1 MNRLSHTFA
10 AFAVRDFRL
19 MWFGS
24 LFSVTAFMTSFILVP
39 SVAYELTGSYL
50 AAGLAQMGAGV
61 AQLLLGPI
69 GGVIADRYPKKPLV
83 LVGQMLPGFLIA
95 GMGILILTD
104 RISIPL
110 LILTTLLMGSR
121 LLCDGPG
128 ATGLDRRDRA
138 APSARQRRRVATDV
152 DEHGPGDRA
161 DADFDR
167 A

>member
-110 LILTTLLMGSR
+110 LILTTLLMGIGFSVMGPARQAWTGEIVPRR
-121 LLCDGPG
+121 LL
-128 ATGLDRRDRA
+128 AT
-138 APSARQRRRVATDV
+138 PSRCNRCR
-152 DEHGPGDRA
+152 
-161 DADFDR
+161 
-167 A
+167 